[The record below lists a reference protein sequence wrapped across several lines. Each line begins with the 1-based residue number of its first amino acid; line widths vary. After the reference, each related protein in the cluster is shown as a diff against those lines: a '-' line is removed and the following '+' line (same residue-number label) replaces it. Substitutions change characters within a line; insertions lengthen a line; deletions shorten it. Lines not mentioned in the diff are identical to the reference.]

1 MFCFIY
7 LKYHLRV
14 VNFSKSF
21 FSESIG
27 IGGSGADIS
36 GGVRGAVELA
46 EVGRVRQSLSA
57 CATLRVELG
66 VSPCAASPGDWST
79 VSSVDVWEWVSSGSV
94 SSWPSLNRDSG
105 GSGNKGEEFHFCY

>member
-7 LKYHLRV
+7 LKYHLRF

-36 GGVRGAVELA
+36 GGVRRAGEFA
-46 EVGRVRQSLSA
+46 EVGGVSSSIST
-57 CATLRVELG
+57 CTGLRVELG
-66 VSPCAASPGDWST
+66 VSPSAASPGDGST
-79 VSSVDVWEWVSSGSV
+79 VGSVDVWEWVSSGSV

-105 GSGNKGEEFHFCY
+105 SSGNKGEEFHFCY